1 VELEIRVR
9 WPIIALGCGVC
20 DGLRRPTIATSLPDP
35 LSRKRKKPRPA
46 AAADERI
53 GVPPPSWKPVLLVTA
68 VALAASLA
76 GLFNGYAADDLH
88 LIAEDPRAHSF
99 ADPASLFA
107 APYWPAPFN
116 RDLYRPLATSSFA
129 VQWTLGGGSP
139 LVFRV
144 VSYLMYAA
152 TSLAV
157 LALARRFLPEMVAVG
172 VALLF
177 AAHPVHVEAVAQG
190 VNQGEQLVGL
200 ISILAVIRYLDI
212 RRRGWPDLADWLMFS
227 VAYVLAYLFK
237 ENALVM
243 PGLFLAVELTAVQGV
258 PRERVRRLAPGFLA
272 MSALGGIFLA
282 VRAGVVGSFA
292 GSFTADA
299 LVGQGPWGR
308 LITML
313 QVVPQW
319 VRLLVWPAHLHGDYS
334 LAVIEQATTVGAI
347 QLLGV
352 ALLGGAAVLAW
363 LTHRSAPAVAFG
375 LLWCAV
381 TLFPVSNVLLP
392 TGIVLSERS
401 LYLPSVGFLL
411 AGGALG
417 ARYLTLEP
425 HRSRM
430 LALAVGGLVIAGVAR
445 SAVRH
450 RDWKDHFTFWET
462 TTVDTPLSYRGHYA
476 YGELLGDRGDYEGSL
491 RHLRRAITLNPAA
504 YWVETEL
511 GDVYQKMGDC
521 ESALRHYAASLKV
534 RESQVMVR
542 LSRMSCL
549 LQLGR
554 LEEARAEADAAE
566 RLREDGRQR

>member
-1 VELEIRVR
+1 M
-9 WPIIALGCGVC
+9 
-20 DGLRRPTIATSLPDP
+20 
-35 LSRKRKKPRPA
+35 SRKRKKPRSDAP
-46 AAADERI
+46 ADERI
-53 GVPPPSWKPVLLVTA
+53 GKRPASWKPVVLVA
-68 VALAASLA
+68 VVALAASVS

-99 ADPASLFA
+99 ADPASVFA

-144 VSYLMYAA
+144 VSYLLYAV

-157 LALARRFLPEMVAVG
+157 LALARRFLPEMVAVA

-200 ISILAVIRYLDI
+200 ISIVAVIRYLDI
-212 RRRGWPDLADWLMFS
+212 RRHGWPTLTDWVTFS
-227 VAYVLAYLFK
+227 VAYALACLFK
-237 ENALVM
+237 ENALVL
-243 PGLFLAVELTAVQGV
+243 PGLFVAAELTLVQGA
-258 PRERVRRLAPGFLA
+258 PRERVRRLAPGLLA
-272 MSALGGIFLA
+272 VALLGGIFLA
-282 VRAGVVGSFA
+282 VRARVLGSFV

-299 LVGQGPWGR
+299 LVGQGIWGR
-308 LITML
+308 LLTML

-334 LAVIEQATTVGAI
+334 PAVIEQATAVGAI
-347 QLLGV
+347 QLLGLV
-352 ALLGGAAVLAW
+352 LLAGAAALAW
-363 LTHRSAPAVAFG
+363 LTRRSAPAVAFG
-375 LLWCAV
+375 LLVCAV
-381 TLFPVSNVLLP
+381 GLFPISNVLLP

-411 AGGALG
+411 AGGALC
-417 ARYLTLEP
+417 ARYLTTRP
-425 HRSRM
+425 QRSRT
-430 LALAVGGLVIAGVAR
+430 LALGTGVLVIAGVAR
-445 SAVRH
+445 SAFRH

-462 TTVDTPLSYRGHYA
+462 TVQDTPLSYRAHYA
-476 YGELLGDRGDYEGSL
+476 YGELLADSGDFEGGL
-491 RHLRRAITLNPAA
+491 RHLQQAITLNPSA
-504 YWVETEL
+504 YWVETEM

-521 ESALRHYAASLKV
+521 ESALGHYAASLEA

-549 LQLGR
+549 LRLGR
-554 LEEARAEADAAE
+554 VEEARAEAGAAE
-566 RLREDGRQR
+566 RLRENGAGAVSAGP